1 MLKKIFITTIFTFFL
16 SACPQQ
22 QNKQI
27 TTTPLQINTVNGKI
41 HFNVEVARTPEEL
54 QTGLM
59 YRKELALTNG
69 MIFDINPVRP
79 VSMWMKNTELS
90 LDMIFVAPNNK
101 ISMIKEHTRP
111 MSEDLIVS
119 REPVRAV
126 IEVPAGNVMR
136 YNIKV
141 GDIVEHDILNNMV
154 SLDDNQ
160 ITTPTLSK
168 GPNSLPKGPNALPKG
183 PNALPKGPNA
193 LPKGP
198 NALPKGPNALPK
210 GPNANID
217 NQNANVIIPEK
228 PVLEPKT
235 DALAEAKLAEQK
247 KELEEENYLKE
258 ISTINLKSQSDPTP
272 VPML

>member
-1 MLKKIFITTIFTFFL
+1 
-16 SACPQQ
+16 
-22 QNKQI
+22 
-27 TTTPLQINTVNGKI
+27 
-41 HFNVEVARTPEEL
+41 
-54 QTGLM
+54 M

-168 GPNSLPKGPNALPKG
+168 DPNSLPKG